1 MEERIISRPPIGEEE
16 LREAI
21 KTLGEYKAGKANL
34 EARIIEDD
42 RWWRLRHME
51 TMNRREFGEEYPSAW
66 LFNSIM
72 GKHAAA
78 MEAFPE
84 PNILPREQ
92 GDEEEAR
99 ALTAIVPLI
108 LTEND
113 YEETY
118 SLCQWKK
125 MQSGTSIYAVYWD
138 QSKHNGLGDISIR
151 YVEPL
156 NLFWEPGITDLQ
168 ASRNVFHVELVS
180 ADILREQYPEAR
192 INESGDSVSV
202 SEYVYEDNVDNTGKR
217 LVIDWYYKKQRGNIT
232 ELHYCKFVDGTLLYS
247 SENEGQPWYNDGMY
261 PFVFDRLFP
270 MQGSPA
276 GFGFIDTGKHAQEQI
291 DKINQAL
298 ITNALMNCRPRYF
311 SLTDG
316 SINENEFAD
325 WRKQIVHVEG
335 SMSDISMRPIEQT
348 GLDSVY
354 INVSSQKIQE
364 LKETTS
370 NQDVQ
375 TGSTGGGVT
384 AASAIMALQ
393 ETAGMPSKDAT
404 RGNYRAFE
412 EIVHT
417 VIERIRQFYD
427 LPRTFRIMGN
437 GGGYDFRRYDNSGLI
452 ARDEGSGLRK
462 PEFDVEVRAQSE
474 TQYTKLTN
482 NSTILDLLQRG
493 LFNPDNADV
502 SMMVLDMMDIPKKD
516 KLMRNLQEYRTMKD
530 KMQQYA
536 QMALALAQKYEPAM
550 AQGLMQAMQTDMV
563 TMQPTG
569 GGAAASNSSAMDP
582 LGMTAREE
590 QVRAKARAST
600 QPE

>member
-1 MEERIISRPPIGEEE
+1 MEERIVTRAAIGEDE

-42 RWWRLRHME
+42 KWWRLRHFE
-51 TMNRREFGEEYPSAW
+51 AANRREFGEEYPSAW

-92 GDEEEAR
+92 GDEQEAK

-108 LTEND
+108 LQEND
-113 YEETY
+113 FEETY
-118 SLCQWKK
+118 NLCQWKK

-156 NLFWEPGITDLQ
+156 NLFWEPGVTDLQ

-180 ADILREQYPEAR
+180 AEILREQYPDKK

-202 SEYVYEDNVDNTGKR
+202 SEYVYEDNIDNTGKR
-217 LVIDWYYKKQRGNIT
+217 LVVDWYYKKQRGNIT

-247 SENEGQPWYNDGMY
+247 SENEGTPWYNDGMY

-276 GFGFIDTGKHAQEQI
+276 GFGFIDTGKYAQEQI

-316 SINENEFAD
+316 SINEAEFAD
-325 WRKQIVHVEG
+325 WRRQIVHVEG
-335 SMSDISMRPIEQT
+335 TMSDISMRPIEAN

-354 INVSSQKIQE
+354 LNVLVQKVQE

-375 TGSTGGGVT
+375 TGTTGGGVT

-404 RGNYRAFE
+404 RGSYRAFE
-412 EIVHT
+412 EIVHM

-427 LPRTFRIMGN
+427 LPRTFRIMGQA
-437 GGGYDFRRYDNSGLI
+437 GGYDFRRYDNSGLAAI
-452 ARDEGSGLRK
+452 DDGSGLRK

-493 LFNPDNADV
+493 IFNPDNADV

-516 KLMRNLQEYRTMKD
+516 KLMRNLQEYRTIKD
-530 KMQQYA
+530 KLAQYA
-536 QMALALAQKYEPAM
+536 QMALALAQKYEPQL
-550 AQGLMQAMQTDMV
+550 AQGLAQAVQADMV
-563 TMQPTG
+563 VMQPTG
-569 GGAAASNSSAMDP
+569 GGGSTLAQQSTDP
-582 LGMTAREE
+582 TGMTAKEE
-590 QVRAKARAST
+590 QVRAKT
-600 QPE
+600 QQTTKPM